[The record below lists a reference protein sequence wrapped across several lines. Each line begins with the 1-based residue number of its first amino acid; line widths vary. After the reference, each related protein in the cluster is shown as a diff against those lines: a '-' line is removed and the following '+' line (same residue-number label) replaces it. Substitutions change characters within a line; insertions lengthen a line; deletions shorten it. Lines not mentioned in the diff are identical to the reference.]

1 MGGDTRSFVQVI
13 RTDSRFAMADQGC
26 FGGQHG
32 PRSGG
37 FGFNQTGGRGNEYQG
52 QGNRFNH
59 NFREGRERPFRG
71 GRGQNFQWQQKDLNR
86 QEFNSNT
93 REQQFDLR
101 NNLNQGREQQNRIQE
116 EQRKREV
123 ESLERERQAKLQED
137 LKMKGPAFPE
147 ETVQSGVDGPT
158 GGVNMD
164 TRNLGRMDHSGQ
176 FGVELHKP
184 EVKYP
189 DTGCNRCGRVGH
201 KSEECKKPVVC
212 PRCGKEGHVQRVC
225 PEIMP

>member
-1 MGGDTRSFVQVI
+1 MGGDTRSFVQVV
-13 RTDSRFAMADQGC
+13 RTDSRFAMADQGR

-37 FGFNQTGGRGNEYQG
+37 FGFNQTGGRGNEYQW
-52 QGNRFNH
+52 QGNIFNH
-59 NFREGRERPFRG
+59 SFREGRERPFRG
-71 GRGQNFQWQQKDLNR
+71 GRGQNFQWQQKDMNR

-137 LKMKGPAFPE
+137 LKMKGLAFPE

-164 TRNLGRMDHSGQ
+164 TRNLGRMDHSG
-176 FGVELHKP
+176 
-184 EVKYP
+184 
-189 DTGCNRCGRVGH
+189 
-201 KSEECKKPVVC
+201 
-212 PRCGKEGHVQRVC
+212 
-225 PEIMP
+225 